1 MTGSVSQLS
10 AGQALSILAVFFVLG
25 FVAIVI
31 DRRAL
36 LVSGLSYA
44 GIAIAYL
51 LSKSPAKDMSA
62 ALTLLGLAALVL
74 GLSVG
79 WRHLRAAILPIVP
92 MGQFRR
98 FVPPTIYAAPALP
111 DQSIRS

>member
-1 MTGSVSQLS
+1 M
-10 AGQALSILAVFFVLG
+10 LG
-25 FVAIVI
+25 LVAIVI

-44 GIAIAYL
+44 GLAIGHL

-74 GLSVG
+74 GLSIG

-98 FVPPTIYAAPALP
+98 FVPSPIYAAPALP
-111 DQSIRS
+111 DQSIRP